1 MHRSKKEGM
10 SSDMLRSGDVLTWL
24 NQLYNSGN
32 PILMGG
38 QLRTV
43 RIEFDIISLITR
55 LSKYQFLQH
64 IK

>member
-1 MHRSKKEGM
+1 MHRSTKEGM

-24 NQLYNSGN
+24 SQLYNSGN
-32 PILMGG
+32 PVLMGG
-38 QLRTV
+38 QLRAV